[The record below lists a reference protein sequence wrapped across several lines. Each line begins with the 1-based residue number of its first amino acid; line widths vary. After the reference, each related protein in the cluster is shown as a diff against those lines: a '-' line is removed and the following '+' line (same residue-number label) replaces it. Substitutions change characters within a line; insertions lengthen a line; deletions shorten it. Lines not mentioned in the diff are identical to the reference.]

1 MKRHSAHTLRSARPT
16 SEGIAMLPR
25 TLCPLAYALIA
36 SCLVALFVSRSHAQT
51 PQVDPG
57 LTAHEW
63 GTFTSIADNEGQ
75 AVEWLPLTGSTDL
88 PGFVEHFRNAS
99 FKRGLSGTVRM
110 ETPVLYFHAAHETTV
125 SVKVAFSRGLITE
138 WYPRAN
144 RLEPNQ
150 RLTDVS
156 LHQVQTDGSIA
167 WDSVTISPDHGA
179 SFPREEGDNPYYAA
193 RATSASP
200 LLVKTSAGAQRE
212 KFLFYRGVSVF
223 PVPISAKLTPS
234 AAVQIT
240 DLLKQ
245 EIPNIILFERRGEKI
260 GYRVFNSLQKET
272 NLDPPELNSTID
284 SLAGELQQMLASQGL
299 YQDEARAMVETWRH
313 SWFEEGSRLL
323 YLVPRPFVDAV
334 LPLSIRPTPAQT
346 VRVFVGRLELVTPAT
361 QKAVQQAFASHDR
374 ATQQK
379 YGRFLEPILDV
390 MIAKESDPAKA
401 AQLRGYLQSV
411 YNSLVAQLR

>member
-1 MKRHSAHTLRSARPT
+1 MKPYTL
-16 SEGIAMLPR
+16 L
-25 TLCPLAYALIA
+25 A
-36 SCLVALFVSRSHAQT
+36 SCLVALCVPTTHAQAQ
-51 PQVDPG
+51 QVNPD
-57 LTAHEW
+57 LTVHEW
-63 GTFTSIADNEGQ
+63 GTFTSIAGNDGQ

-99 FKRGLSGTVRM
+99 FKRGLNGTVRM
-110 ETPVLYFHAAHETTV
+110 ETPVLYFHATHETTV
-125 SVKVAFSRGLITE
+125 SVRVAFSRGLITE

-144 RLEPNQ
+144 RVEPNQ
-150 RLTDVS
+150 QLTDVS
-156 LHQVQTDGSIA
+156 LRQGHTDGSIA

-179 SFPREEGDNPYYAA
+179 SFPREDGDNPYYAA
-193 RATSASP
+193 RETSASP
-200 LLVKTSAGAQRE
+200 LLIKTPAGQQQE

-223 PVPISAKLTPS
+223 AVPLLAKLTPN
-234 AAVQIT
+234 AAVQVT
-240 DLLKQ
+240 DRAKE

-272 NLDPPELNSTID
+272 NLDPPELTSTID
-284 SLAGELQQMLASQGL
+284 SLASELQQMLASQGL

-334 LPLSIRPTPAQT
+334 LPLSISPTPGQT

-361 QKAVQQAFASHDR
+361 QKAVQQAFASHDTE
-374 ATQQK
+374 AQQK
-379 YGRFLEPILDV
+379 YARFLEPILHV
-390 MIAKESDPAKA
+390 MIAKESDPAKV
-401 AQLRGYLQSV
+401 AQLQSYLQSV

>member
-1 MKRHSAHTLRSARPT
+1 VTLSATRAFVEINSRAKRPPMLTGAFL
-16 SEGIAMLPR
+16 AMALTALPVAV
-25 TLCPLAYALIA
+25 PLFSRQPQNPDPSLI
-36 SCLVALFVSRSHAQT
+36 
-51 PQVDPG
+51 
-57 LTAHEW
+57 AHEW
-63 GTFTSIADNEGQ
+63 GTFTSIADNAGQ

-110 ETPVLYFHAAHETTV
+110 ETPVLYFHAAHQTTV

-138 WYPRAN
+138 WYPHAN

-156 LHQVQTDGSIA
+156 LHEAQTDGSIA
-167 WDSVTISPDHGA
+167 WDSVIISPDHGA
-179 SFPREEGDNPYYAA
+179 SFPREDGNNPYYAA
-193 RATSASP
+193 RETSASP
-200 LLVKTSAGAQRE
+200 LLVKTSAGGQRE

-223 PVPISAKLTPS
+223 PVPISATLTPG

-284 SLAGELQQMLASQGL
+284 SLASELRQMLAAQGL
-299 YQDEARAMVETWRH
+299 YQDEAHAMVETWRH

-323 YLVPRPFVDAV
+323 YLVPRQFVDAV
-334 LPLSIRPTPAQT
+334 LPLDPPHACTNRARLCRAPGAGHSGNAKSRPTSLRLSRSRDAAEIRPLPGAHSQRHDCQ
-346 VRVFVGRLELVTPAT
+346 RV
-361 QKAVQQAFASHDR
+361 
-374 ATQQK
+374 
-379 YGRFLEPILDV
+379 
-390 MIAKESDPAKA
+390 
-401 AQLRGYLQSV
+401 
-411 YNSLVAQLR
+411 

>member
-1 MKRHSAHTLRSARPT
+1 MKPYTL
-16 SEGIAMLPR
+16 L
-25 TLCPLAYALIA
+25 A
-36 SCLVALFVSRSHAQT
+36 SCLVALCVPTTHAQVQ
-51 PQVDPG
+51 QVNPD
-57 LTAHEW
+57 LTVHEW
-63 GTFTSIADNEGQ
+63 GTFTSIAGNDGQ

-99 FKRGLSGTVRM
+99 FKRGLNGTVRM
-110 ETPVLYFHAAHETTV
+110 ETPVLYFHATHETTV
-125 SVKVAFSRGLITE
+125 SVRVAFSRGLITE

-144 RLEPNQ
+144 RVEPNQ
-150 RLTDVS
+150 QLTDVS
-156 LHQVQTDGSIA
+156 LRQGHTDGSIA

-179 SFPREEGDNPYYAA
+179 SFPREDGDNPYYAA
-193 RATSASP
+193 RETSASP
-200 LLVKTSAGAQRE
+200 LLIKTPAGQQQE

-223 PVPISAKLTPS
+223 PVPLLAKLSPN

-240 DLLKQ
+240 DLAKQ
-245 EIPNIILFERRGEKI
+245 EIPNVILFERRGEKI

-272 NLDPPELNSTID
+272 NLDPPELTSTMD
-284 SLAGELQQMLASQGL
+284 SLASELQQMLASQGL

-334 LPLSIRPTPAQT
+334 LPLSISPTPGQT

-361 QKAVQQAFASHDR
+361 QKAVQQAFASHDTE
-374 ATQQK
+374 AKQK
-379 YGRFLEPILDV
+379 YARFLEPILHV
-390 MIAKESDPAKA
+390 MIAKESDPAKV
-401 AQLRGYLQSV
+401 AQLQSYLQSV

>member
-1 MKRHSAHTLRSARPT
+1 MKPYTL
-16 SEGIAMLPR
+16 L
-25 TLCPLAYALIA
+25 A
-36 SCLVALFVSRSHAQT
+36 SCLVALLVPSGHAQT
-51 PQVDPG
+51 GQVNPD
-57 LTAHEW
+57 LTVHEW
-63 GTFTSIADNEGQ
+63 GTFTSIAGNDGQ

-99 FKRGLSGTVRM
+99 FKRGLNGTVRM
-110 ETPVLYFHAAHETTV
+110 ETPVLYFHATHETTV

-144 RLEPNQ
+144 RVEPNQ
-150 RLTDVS
+150 QLTDVS
-156 LHQVQTDGSIA
+156 LRQGHTDGSIA

-179 SFPREEGDNPYYAA
+179 SFPREDGDNPYYAA
-193 RATSASP
+193 RETSASP
-200 LLVKTSAGAQRE
+200 LLIKTPAGQQQE

-223 PVPISAKLTPS
+223 PVPILAKLTPN
-234 AAVQIT
+234 AAVQVT
-240 DLLKQ
+240 DRTKE

-272 NLDPPELNSTID
+272 NLDPPELTSTMD
-284 SLAGELQQMLASQGL
+284 SLASELQQMLASQGL

-334 LPLSIRPTPAQT
+334 LPLSISPTPGQT

-361 QKAVQQAFASHDR
+361 QKAVQQAFASHDTE
-374 ATQQK
+374 AKQK
-379 YGRFLEPILDV
+379 YARFLEPILHV
-390 MIAKESDPAKA
+390 MIAKESDPAKV
-401 AQLRGYLQSV
+401 AQLQSYLQSV